1 MNGTFGPGPRLLADA
16 ARGRNALRDV
26 QASGGAEAPITPAR
40 RNPVPAF
47 DSISHPNATRW
58 RVFGETMHFRA
69 IATRCEKRD
78 ETLLKRIG
86 AAGWRS

>member
-1 MNGTFGPGPRLLADA
+1 LNGTFGSGPRLLADA
-16 ARGRNALRDV
+16 ARDRNALRDV
-26 QASGGAEAPITPAR
+26 QASGGAEAPIPPRAAIPCPPSTAYF
-40 RNPVPAF
+40 AA
-47 DSISHPNATRW
+47 NATRW
-58 RVFGETMHFRA
+58 RVFGDTMHFRA